1 MKTFEDLLEVVENEE
16 KLKQFLLSAL
26 SEYKNSSLYK
36 EAVTAYEYYR
46 RRNTTI
52 IAYQKMLYKLTGE
65 KVPDIWSANFKLRN
79 GFYPKIVRQEVS
91 HLLGNGIE
99 FNKRATKD
107 RLGGAKLDKQ
117 VIKLAKAALWGGV
130 SFGFYNLDHIDDFT
144 ALEFVPLF
152 GEEDGALHA
161 GIRFWQVDDKKP
173 LRLTLFEQDG
183 YTEYIRRTGT
193 HDKTESKKLE
203 VLKEKQP
210 YTIRVEKNALGE
222 TKIIDGQNYPSFPVV
237 PFWGN
242 EEHQSDFVGLQET
255 IDCYDLMKS
264 GLANDIDDA
273 AMIYWLIQNSGGMD
287 DVDLA
292 KFVERMRTI
301 KAAYVDEDGSTADAH
316 TVDVP
321 FQSREYILNK
331 LREDLFN
338 DAMALDTDKITAGN
352 ITATAIEAA
361 YENLS
366 MKCDDFENCVT
377 DFLDGILA
385 LAGVPDESPTYKRSK
400 IMNMAEDTQMVLSAA
415 QYLDDETILKHL
427 PFLNPDEI
435 KDVQK
440 RVLAE
445 EVNRFD
451 GRSEEVDGQATGE
464 NGEGNPD
471 AVPSSAEGNNE

>member
-52 IAYQKMLYKLTGE
+52 ISYQKMLYKLTGE
-65 KVPDIWSANFKLRN
+65 KVPDVWSANFKLRN
-79 GFYPKIVRQEVS
+79 GFYPKIVKQEVS

-99 FNKRATKD
+99 FNDRSTKA
-107 RLGGAKLDKQ
+107 RLGGAKLDKT
-117 VIKLAKAALWGGV
+117 VMRLAKAALWGGV
-130 SFGFYNLDHIDDFT
+130 SFGFYNLDHIDPFT

-183 YTEYIRRTGT
+183 YTEYIRRTGK
-193 HDKTESKKLE
+193 HDKNESKKLE

-352 ITATAIEAA
+352 ITETAIEAA

-400 IMNMAEDTQMVLSAA
+400 IMNMAENTQMVLMAA

-435 KDVQK
+435 ADVQK
-440 RVLAE
+440 RVIRE
-445 EVNRFD
+445 EMERFN
-451 GRSEEVDGQATGE
+451 DGQSETADGQTAGE
-464 NGEGNPD
+464 DGEGNT
-471 AVPSSAEGNNE
+471 PSVSESE